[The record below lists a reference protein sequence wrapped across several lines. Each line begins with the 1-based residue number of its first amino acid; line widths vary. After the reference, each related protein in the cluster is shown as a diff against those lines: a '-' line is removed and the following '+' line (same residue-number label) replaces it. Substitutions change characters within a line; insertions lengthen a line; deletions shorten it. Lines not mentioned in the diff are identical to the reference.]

1 MFGHEGELAGMR
13 AAVVGAGA
21 SGRAAALLLA
31 RLGAAV
37 RLLDRE
43 PDAVAGEEARALTA
57 AGVELVFGGHRT
69 EHFAGVGLVVLSPGV
84 PLPPLRPLLPAG
96 DATPEVISEL
106 ELAGRYSPGR
116 VVAITGTN
124 GKTTTTGLT
133 AHVLQNVGLRV
144 FLGGNI
150 GTPLSQYVLDGREA
164 DVLVLEV
171 SSYQAQYCTSFR
183 PDVAVLLN
191 FSPNHLDHHASMGE
205 YLDAKLNLF
214 AHMEPEGLA
223 LLPAA
228 LRAELGDRHI
238 TRARIK
244 WFESTDR
251 FESERL
257 PGAHNQANMEA
268 VYQGTVR
275 FGVDERCMREA
286 VETFEPYPHRLQRVG
301 QARGVTFVDDSK
313 ATTVD
318 ALRAALESIDG
329 GVLLLAGGV
338 YKGGDLASLAPLVRR
353 KVRAVCLFGASREI
367 FEAAWA
373 GHVPL
378 AWEPTMDKAMHRLMT
393 WAEPGDTMLLSPATA
408 SFDLYEN
415 YKERGKHFQR
425 VFEELR

>member
-1 MFGHEGELAGMR
+1 MFGHEGELAGTR
-13 AAVVGAGA
+13 AAVVGAAA
-21 SGRAAALLLA
+21 SGKAAALLLA

-37 RLLDRE
+37 RLLDRK
-43 PDAVAGEEARALTA
+43 PDALAADDASALRQ
-57 AGVELVFGGHRT
+57 AGVELDLGPHHAGQ
-69 EHFAGVGLVVLSPGV
+69 FAGVSLVVLSPGV
-84 PLPPLRPLLPAG
+84 MLPPLLPLLPAG
-96 DATPEVISEL
+96 DAAPEVVSEL

-116 VVAITGTN
+116 VLAVTGTN
-124 GKTTTTGLT
+124 GKTTTSGLA
-133 AHVLQNVGLRV
+133 AHVLQSVGLKV
-144 FLGGNI
+144 FLGGNY

-164 DVLVLEV
+164 DVLVIEV
-171 SSYQAQYCTSFR
+171 SSYQAQYCASFR

-191 FSPNHLDHHASMGE
+191 FSPNHLDHHADMAE

-214 AHMEPEGLA
+214 AHMRPEDLA
-223 LLPAA
+223 VLPAA
-228 LRAELGDRHI
+228 MRADLGERHF

-268 VYQGTVR
+268 VFQATQR
-275 FGVDERCMREA
+275 FGVDERCMRDA
-286 VETFEPYPHRLQRVG
+286 LDTFEPLPHRLQRLG
-301 QARGVTFVDDSK
+301 AARGVTFVDDSK

-318 ALRAALESIDG
+318 ALRAALESFDG

-338 YKGGDLASLAPLVRR
+338 YKGGDLASLGPLLRR
-353 KVRAVCLFGASREI
+353 KVRAVCLFGAGREI

-378 AWEPTMDKAMHRLMT
+378 AWEPVMDKAVHRLMT

-415 YKERGKHFQR
+415 YKERGKHFR
-425 VFEELR
+425 RLFEALR

>member
-1 MFGHEGELAGMR
+1 MFGHEGELAGTR
-13 AAVVGAGA
+13 AVVVGAGA
-21 SGRAAALLLA
+21 SGKAAALLLA

-37 RLLDRE
+37 RLLDRK
-43 PDAVAGEEARALTA
+43 PDAVTGDDARALA
-57 AGVELVFGGHRT
+57 GAGVVLDFG
-69 EHFAGVGLVVLSPGV
+69 EHHAGQFAGAAMVVLSPGV
-84 PLPPLRPLLPAG
+84 MLPPLLPLLPAG
-96 DATPEVISEL
+96 DAAPEVISEL
-106 ELAGRYSPGR
+106 ELAGRYSVGR
-116 VVAITGTN
+116 IVAVTGTN
-124 GKTTTTGLT
+124 GKTTTSGLA
-133 AHVLQNVGLRV
+133 AHVLQSVGLKV

-150 GTPLSQYVLDGREA
+150 GTPLSQYVLDGQEA

-191 FSPNHLDHHASMGE
+191 FSPNHLDHHADMAE

-214 AHMEPEGLA
+214 AHMRPEDLA
-223 LLPAA
+223 VLPAA
-228 LRAELGDRHI
+228 MRGELADRHF

-251 FESERL
+251 FESDRL

-268 VYQGTVR
+268 VFQATLR
-275 FGVDERCMREA
+275 FRVDERCMRDA
-286 VETFEPYPHRLQRVG
+286 LDTFEPYPHRLQRVG
-301 QARGVTFVDDSK
+301 QVRGVTFVDDSK

-318 ALRAALESIDG
+318 ALRAALESFDG

-338 YKGGDLASLAPLVRR
+338 YKGGDLASLAPLLRR
-353 KVRAVCLFGASREI
+353 KVRAVCLFGAGREV

-373 GHVPL
+373 GHAPL
-378 AWEPTMDKAMHRLMT
+378 AWEPTMDKAVARLMT

-408 SFDLYEN
+408 SFDLYAN

-425 VFEELR
+425 VFEALR